1 MLHNIPLRSS
11 LKNNI
16 ICIIVTIISFICE
29 IYRKTGRIRVFKLV
43 EEFYEMILLHRS
55 VHRTWHLRVQH
66 NKVAFYPQTVV
77 VVGYMIVDVYH
88 NMCLQSEL
96 IIKIIQ

>member
-1 MLHNIPLRSS
+1 MKLI
-11 LKNNI
+11 
-16 ICIIVTIISFICE
+16 E
-29 IYRKTGRIRVFKLV
+29 KTGRIRVFKLV
-43 EEFYEMILLHRS
+43 GEFYEMILLHRP
-55 VHRTWHLRVQH
+55 VHSTWHLRVQR